1 MGVLHGE
8 MYSGRAMP
16 SFWGLMVML
25 LGLNGASGQGVPV
38 VTGDVRVDQ
47 LLSQMTLAEKLTLIH
62 DGRENPEEYQGQAGY
77 VSGIPRLGIPGLRFA
92 DGPPGVLTRHPSQ
105 AETATMGVAAT
116 FDIQL
121 AEENGVVI
129 GREARALGIDV
140 SLQPFV
146 NMDRDLTFKRAYNT
160 LGEDPLLTSR
170 IGAAEIRGIQS
181 QKVMAQVK
189 HFIDFD
195 TSGSDVW
202 IDDQTLHE
210 VYLAPFEAAVQA
222 GVSSVMCSYNHINGP
237 HACGSIS
244 TLTGILR
251 NELGFRGFVTSDWGA
266 THSAE
271 FMNAGLDMEM
281 IDGPDS
287 SGFQEPAFLSAEPA
301 SLPPPPDPDGQSMGD
316 LYGGQIPEECAPAP
330 QDGGDIGASVKP
342 KTIAEALKDGSVS
355 EATLTRAA
363 GHVLTEM
370 ERFGYLD
377 GQSKHGVTSQ
387 SLEANASIIER
398 TGEEAAVLLKNEG
411 GALPLKASDLGSVVL
426 IGPTAGQ
433 VDVIGINGE
442 RSEGM
447 PERQISPLDALK
459 KISGNRHIAF
469 SVDDDMTG
477 TPIPVRAL
485 SHDGKP
491 GLLRIDSG
499 ATFVDKQLNFTAKG
513 GNTLPP
519 NSRATWTGSLTIAQG
534 GSYWLYLQ
542 ALGTDASL
550 FIDGKRVGITG
561 TFQGDV
567 HGDILQANQD
577 NVLPTTDG
585 LDNVRRTV
593 KLSAGT
599 HSIKV
604 QISPDTSNTPVQIRL
619 NWYTPEQRKADH
631 DAAVVAARHAK
642 IAIVFVWTRRVPFFK
657 LAGTQNQLVEEIA
670 SVNPNTIVVLNTS
683 QPVALPWV
691 HRVKAILQMWWPGDE
706 GGWAA
711 ANFLLGN
718 LSPSGRLPMTWA
730 KRLQDYPA
738 TDPRYPER
746 SSEGVNHRTSYSEGV
761 NIGYCWFDHESI
773 EPLFPFGHGLSYTRF
788 KYSSLQ
794 VAEADDGGLT
804 VSFRIE
810 NTSKADADE
819 VPQVYLGTPNQI
831 PEGVAF
837 PVRSLVAFDRI
848 HLKAGE
854 TQTVSLHVAQR
865 QMQYW
870 STNLKRWMTTSGSRT
885 ISVGASSRDLR
896 LEKSIE
902 CSLATMIKQLSCR
915 LGSTAALRQGPQ
927 SLPPGH
933 PLQVR
938 ATIPIVQK

>member
-1 MGVLHGE
+1 VAVLHGE
-8 MYSGRAMP
+8 MYSGKALP
-16 SFWGLMVML
+16 TIWGLMVML
-25 LGLNGASGQGVPV
+25 LGLNYASGQGVPV

-47 LLSQMTLAEKLTLIH
+47 LLCQMTLSEKLTLIH
-62 DGRENPEEYQGQAGY
+62 DGRENPGEYQGQAGY

-92 DGPPGVLTRHPSQ
+92 DGPPGVLTRNPSQ

-116 FDIQL
+116 FDIKL

-146 NMDRDLTFKRAYNT
+146 NMDRDLSFKRSYNT
-160 LGEDPLLTSR
+160 FGEDPLLTSR

-189 HFIDFD
+189 HFIGFD
-195 TSGSDVW
+195 TSGSNVW

-222 GVSSVMCSYNHINGP
+222 GVSSVMCSYNHVNGS
-237 HACGSIS
+237 HACGNAS

-251 NELGFRGFVTSDWGA
+251 NELGFSGFVTSDWGA

-287 SGFQEPAFLSAEPA
+287 SGFQEPAFLGAEPA

-316 LYGGQIPEECAPAP
+316 LYGGQIPEESAPAP
-330 QDGGDIGASVKP
+330 QDGGDIGASVKS

-355 EATLTRAA
+355 EDTVTRAA
-363 GHVLTEM
+363 GLVLVQM
-370 ERFGYLD
+370 KRFGYLD
-377 GQSKHGVTSQ
+377 GQSKHSVTAQ
-387 SLEANASIIER
+387 SIEANAGIIER
-398 TGEEAAVLLKNEG
+398 TGEEAAVLLKNEDG
-411 GALPLKASDLGSVVL
+411 TLPLKASDLDSVVL

-433 VDVIGINGE
+433 VDAIGINGE

-459 KISGNRHIAF
+459 RISGNQHIEF

-477 TPIPVRAL
+477 TPIPGNVL

-491 GLLRIDSG
+491 GLLRIDSVD
-499 ATFVDKQLNFTAKG
+499 TFVDKQLNFTVRG
-513 GNTLPP
+513 GNALPP
-519 NSRATWTGSLTIAQG
+519 NSRVTWTGSLTIAQE

-550 FIDGKRVGITG
+550 YIDDKRVGITG

-577 NVLPTTDG
+577 NLLPTTDG
-585 LDNVRRTV
+585 LDNVRRTIE
-593 KLSAGT
+593 LSAGT

-604 QISPDTSNTPVQIRL
+604 QITPDTSNTPVQIRL

-631 DAAVVAARHAK
+631 DAAIAAAKHAK
-642 IAIVFVWTRRVPFFK
+642 IAIVFVWTRRVPFFE
-657 LAGTQNQLVEEIA
+657 LAGAQNQLVEEIA

-691 HRVKAILQMWWPGDE
+691 HRVKALLQMWWPGDE
-706 GGWAA
+706 GGWAT
-711 ANFLLGN
+711 ANLLLGKV
-718 LSPSGRLPMTWA
+718 SPSGRLPTTWA

-746 SSEGVNHRTSYSEGV
+746 SGEGLNHRTTYSEGV
-761 NIGYCWFDHESI
+761 NIGYRWFDHESI

-810 NTSKADADE
+810 NTGKADGDD
-819 VPQVYLGTPNQI
+819 VPQVYLGAPNQI
-831 PEGVAF
+831 PDGVAF
-837 PVRSLVAFDRI
+837 PVRSLAAFDRI

-854 TQTVSLHVAQR
+854 IQTVSLHIARR

-896 LEKSIE
+896 LEETIE
-902 CSLATMIKQLSCR
+902 CCLTTMIEQLPSR
-915 LGSTAALRQGPQ
+915 LDSTAILHQEHQ
-927 SLPPGH
+927 SPPTGQ

-938 ATIPIVQK
+938 STIPVVKE